1 MDFPKSVP
9 SVGLVDGK
17 FVDEDVVAGTP
28 GSLIPAQWGN
38 AVTEELLNVIESTS
52 LIPDEDNNAQLLA
65 AINAKIAA
73 AIPASPPDASTTVK
87 GLVELATS
95 LETQAGT
102 DTQRVVTPAALTART
117 ATDTRIG
124 LVELATNLEVQGGTD
139 TLRAVTPAGLASIAT
154 TSALDAAAGKL
165 ARIGD
170 FGIGGFGPDAANVDT
185 ITAAGVYSVSASSA
199 GTLPSPGMLGTLF
212 HLERNSSLA
221 RGQILVDSAGVFWYR
236 SSVFGTGAWRSWS
249 NNVPIPATTSVAG
262 VVELATSAETTAG
275 TDTTRA
281 VVPSGLQ
288 TKMSGVVSGQ
298 YPITPGAQAVFN
310 HNLGLIPFMVEFSFV
325 CLTAEGGWSVGDVVH
340 RGNWY
345 QNSSGTDISVGI
357 FWYGET
363 ATQVTFGIGSVAML
377 LPTKTTGFRFAPTAA
392 NWRFTARVIG

>member
-38 AVTEELLNVIESTS
+38 AVTEELLNVIESAGLT
-52 LIPDEDNNAQLLA
+52 PDEDNNAQLLA
-65 AINAKIAA
+65 AVNSKIAA
-73 AIPASPPDASTTVK
+73 AIPSAPPDASTTVK

-95 LETQAGT
+95 LEAQTGT
-102 DTQRVVTPAALTART
+102 DPERAITPLALSART
-117 ATDTRIG
+117 ATDARTG
-124 LVELATNLEVQGGTD
+124 LVELATNLETQTGTD
-139 TLRAVTPAGLASIAT
+139 PQRAVTPAGLASIAT
-154 TSALDAAAGKL
+154 TSTLDATVGKL

-185 ITAAGVYSVSASSA
+185 ITAVGVYSVSGSSA

-212 HLERNSSLA
+212 HLERSSSLA
-221 RGQILVDSAGVFWYR
+221 RAQILVDSAGVFWYR

-249 NNVPIPATTSVAG
+249 NNMPTPATTSVAG

-275 TDTTRA
+275 ADSTRA
-281 VVPSGLQ
+281 VVSSGLQ

-298 YPITPGAQAVFN
+298 YPITPGSQAVFN
-310 HNLGLIPFMVEFSFV
+310 HNLGVIPFMVEFSFV
-325 CLTAEGGWSVGDVVH
+325 CLTAEGGWSAGDVIH

-363 ATQVTFGIGSVAML
+363 TTQVTFGIGSVAML
-377 LPTKTTGFRFAPTAA
+377 LPTKTTGFRFGATAS

>member
-38 AVTEELLNVIESTS
+38 AVTEELLNVIESAGLT
-52 LIPDEDNNAQLLA
+52 PDEDNNAQLLA
-65 AINAKIAA
+65 AVNSKIAA
-73 AIPASPPDASTTVK
+73 AIPAAPPDASTTVK

-95 LETQAGT
+95 LETQTGT
-102 DTQRVVTPAALTART
+102 DPQRVVTPSALSART
-117 ATDTRIG
+117 ATDTRTG
-124 LVELATNLEVQGGTD
+124 LVELATNLETQTGTD
-139 TLRAVTPAGLASIAT
+139 PQRAVTPAGLASTAT
-154 TSALDAAAGKL
+154 TSTLDATVGKL

-170 FGIGGFGPDAANVDT
+170 FGLGGSGPDAANVDA
-185 ITAAGVYSVSASSA
+185 ITAMGVYSVSASTP

-212 HLERNSSLA
+212 HLERNSSLGRA
-221 RGQILVDSAGVFWYR
+221 QIFVDSAGAFWYR
-236 SSVFGTGAWRSWS
+236 STVFGTGAWRSWS
-249 NNVPIPATTSVAG
+249 NNMPVQATTSVAG
-262 VVELATSAETTAG
+262 IVELATSAETTAG
-275 TDTTRA
+275 ADNTHV

-288 TKMSGVVSGQ
+288 TKMSGVVSGP

-310 HNLGLIPFMVEFSFV
+310 HNLGVVPFIVEFSFI
-325 CLTAEGGWSVGDVVH
+325 CINAEGGWSAGDVVH

-363 ATQVTFGIGSVAML
+363 STQVTFGVGSIAML
-377 LPTKTTGFRFAPTAA
+377 LPSKTTGLRFSATAA